1 MKIKF
6 WQMAVLMAWL
16 ALAQPGIAQLPPP
29 RTGLDHP
36 SHRYLPPPTGMLT
49 TGKANVTDQ
58 IRALERMAAG
68 DAEGQSSFELSP
80 AQLKQLDSIVESF
93 RNDKGE
99 LELPDPQSIPKQ
111 WIDTLLPDPKQRQ
124 QVKDVLEDYARTRNL
139 QLDQDD
145 KSNIPSPF
153 DSPAAGTSGSK
164 NNGARGSR
172 STVPSPSP
180 GDNPSR
186 ASSDALGQ
194 NSGAE
199 PPTSSEAVNDGTSQD
214 GTSQSRLAELQK
226 LYESLKKIQEQRA
239 QQEQQREANSSRW
252 QRSTTPGDRN
262 RNATGASRNDSRGPR
277 PPRPNES
284 SLSGP
289 DAAGSRM
296 RDRTDRLPGTN
307 QPRPN
312 NSNNAQPGRFRPA
325 PQLTDN
331 DLANGLRNESTGRE
345 PTGGDDSSSARSAN
359 NGLGMNTGGA
369 DNQALPGT
377 SPVTPP
383 TDPKAPVLTP
393 FDEGYDFSKDQ
404 KVPIDPF
411 AAPEDATAE
420 QNPRRNGGSQNSGA
434 QNSARQSRP
443 AQPFDVR
450 RLAQEPR
457 AQPQASSSDSSES
470 GFDLKK
476 SIDQSGLG
484 TTLKRL
490 VQKTLKEQG
499 FDPSQPGNRLPQSP
513 NSNAPG
519 VQLPTPDLAGGK
531 GPGAVTTEQLKKW
544 ANAVA
549 TTPSTS
555 PSTSTP
561 PSNSEWGK
569 WVREVWQA
577 VAEAPAR
584 SSSNS
589 SASSAGSSAAA
600 ASSAGTIGQLPDIR
614 WTNSM
619 TVAMLL
625 MAGLLGVLVWLSRR
639 RVAELADATAAQAEW
654 VRTVMAQGL
663 KSRADVI
670 RAFHQLVKQSRAVSD
685 WWTHRSIVKHFS
697 SQTPQ
702 LATAISELAV
712 VYEQARYYPEDVE
725 LSQQQLAQVRTL
737 LESVKIP
744 SSNRA

>member
-1 MKIKF
+1 MKIKL

-16 ALAQPGIAQLPPP
+16 TLVQPGIAQLPPP
-29 RTGLDHP
+29 RDGRDHP
-36 SHRYLPPPTGMLT
+36 SHRYLPPPTGALT

-58 IRALERMAAG
+58 INALERLAAG
-68 DAEGQSSFELSP
+68 DTEGQSPFQLSP

-93 RNDKGE
+93 RNDKGD

-111 WIDTLLPDPKQRQ
+111 WIDSLLPDPKQRQ
-124 QVKDVLEDYARTRNL
+124 QVKDVLEEYARTRNL
-139 QLDQDD
+139 QLDQDN
-145 KSNIPSPF
+145 KPNSLPPF
-153 DSPAAGTSGSK
+153 DSSPAATNGSK
-164 NNGARGSR
+164 SNGTGNGAGGSR
-172 STVPSPSP
+172 STVPSPNP
-180 GDNPSR
+180 GNNASR
-186 ASSDALGQ
+186 ANSDVLRQ

-199 PPTSSEAVNDGTSQD
+199 PPESSEAVNDGAAQN
-214 GTSQSRLAELQK
+214 RLAELQK

-239 QQEQQREANSSRW
+239 QQEQQRDANSSRW
-252 QRSTTPGDRN
+252 QRFTTPGDRN
-262 RNATGASRNDSRGPR
+262 RNATGASRNDPRGPR

-289 DAAGSRM
+289 NASGSRM
-296 RDRTDRLPGTN
+296 RDRTDRMPGTN
-307 QPRPN
+307 QSRPNDSN
-312 NSNNAQPGRFRPA
+312 NSNNAQSGRFRPA
-325 PQLTDN
+325 PQLTDD
-331 DLANGLRNESTGRE
+331 DLANGLRNQSTGGAVGASA
-345 PTGGDDSSSARSAN
+345 PTAN
-359 NGLGMNTGGA
+359 NGLGMNGVGA
-369 DNQALPGT
+369 DNSAPPGNA
-377 SPVTPP
+377 PLTPP
-383 TDPKAPVLTP
+383 ADPKVPALTP

-404 KVPIDPF
+404 KVAIDPF
-411 AAPEDATAE
+411 AQPEDATAD
-420 QNPRRNGGSQNSGA
+420 QDLRRNGGSQNSRA

-443 AQPFDVR
+443 VQPFDVR

-457 AQPQASSSDSSES
+457 AQTQTSTSGSGES

-499 FDPSQPGNRLPQSP
+499 FDPSQPGNRQPQSP

-519 VQLPTPDLAGGK
+519 GQLPTPDLAGGK

-549 TTPSTS
+549 TAPSTS
-555 PSTSTP
+555 TNTSTP

-584 SSSNS
+584 SPSNT
-589 SASSAGSSAAA
+589 SASSAGSSSAA
-600 ASSAGTIGQLPDIR
+600 ASSPFGQLPDVR

-619 TVAMLL
+619 TIAVLL
-625 MAGLLGVLVWLSRR
+625 VAGLFLVLVWLSRR

-663 KSRADVI
+663 KTRADVI